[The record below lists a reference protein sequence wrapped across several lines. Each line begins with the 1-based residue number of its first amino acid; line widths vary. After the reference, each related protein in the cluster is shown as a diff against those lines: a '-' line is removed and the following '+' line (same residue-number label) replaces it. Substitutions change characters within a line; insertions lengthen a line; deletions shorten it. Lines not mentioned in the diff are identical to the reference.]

1 MLYVNH
7 MAKTGA
13 PIICI
18 QNNPK
23 LYLLFL
29 KLGSP
34 LCDVSLCVLHVK
46 RYNYVKCFRCIASS
60 KQFYMIHFGLSGTVL
75 GKDVHQL
82 CNFFAITDT
91 SLLEEDEVINFI
103 EGGIGQLR
111 VEFSGALTA
120 SNNNRKPRR
129 K

>member
-1 MLYVNH
+1 MKSETCSGQL
-7 MAKTGA
+7 
-13 PIICI
+13 I
-18 QNNPK
+18 QCLN
-23 LYLLFL
+23 LTRYFR
-29 KLGSP
+29 SP

-103 EGGIGQLR
+103 GK
-111 VEFSGALTA
+111 V
-120 SNNNRKPRR
+120 
-129 K
+129 